1 MYKNYQR
8 FFGLAKYTVMK
19 LHRLHNLH
27 LHLHLHLDLD
37 CIVMQHSPAAIGIS
51 PVPFK

>member
-19 LHRLHNLH
+19 LRHLHNP
-27 LHLHLHLDLD
+27 DPD
-37 CIVMQHSPAAIGIS
+37 CIVIQHSPAAIGVS
-51 PVPFK
+51 PVALK

>member
-19 LHRLHNLH
+19 LRHLHNPPLDM
-27 LHLHLHLDLD
+27 DLD
-37 CIVMQHSPAAIGIS
+37 CIVMQHSPAAIGVS
-51 PVPFK
+51 PVAFK